1 MGLFARGLGL
11 ALLAGCAP
19 AQDPRAQEAP
29 TQESAT
35 RDGAPT
41 PAAGPF
47 QTWQITAGLDCP
59 PALGLHACLRQHEPD
74 AQRRAGV
81 PPRRG
86 DRGLCLP
93 VAPAPMCLR
102 DGRGLHYSLRDGAPG
117 HFVVVE
123 AEDTGGF
130 AVLLVDRASGNLRR
144 MDNRPLFS
152 ADGSRFATV
161 SYDTDAGYV
170 PNRVAV
176 WEAGAASPAAV
187 VDGFAPGTGPIA
199 IRWVGPARLQVRYS
213 RTPYAPDT
221 TQAGTFHLWKDD
233 RGAWRNDYDG

>member
-11 ALLAGCAP
+11 LLLLGCAP
-19 AQDPRAQEAP
+19 THDPAVQPSP
-29 TQESAT
+29 TQASE
-35 RDGAPT
+35 RQDGAPT
-41 PAAGPF
+41 PAASC
-47 QTWQITAGLDCP
+47 QTWQLTAGLDCAV
-59 PALGLHACLRQHEPD
+59 ALGLHACLRQHEP
-74 AQRRAGV
+74 AVQRRLGV
-81 PPRRG
+81 APRDG

-93 VAPAPMCLR
+93 AASAPTCLR
-102 DGRGLHYSLRDGAPG
+102 DRDGLRYFLLDGAPG
-117 HFVVVE
+117 HFLVVE

-176 WEAGAASPAAV
+176 WEGGAASPAAV

-199 IRWVGPARLQVRYS
+199 IRWVGPTRLQVRYS
-213 RTPYAPDT
+213 RTAYAPDA
-221 TQAGTFHLWKDD
+221 TQAGTFHLWQDD
-233 RGAWRNDYDG
+233 RGAWRNDHDG